1 MCAGVTMKWYDV
13 EADLLS
19 FGATYN
25 FSFGGRGIG
34 KTYSTLK
41 YLIKE
46 NLRFIYL
53 RTYQTEVDLCANGDC
68 NPFKKLNSDTGSAYE
83 FKKISKDIT
92 GIYDSD
98 MNNVGYALALSTFAK
113 LRGVD
118 FSDIDFIMYEE
129 FNTSGRPCRN
139 QGSLFFNFYETVN
152 RNRELDGKD
161 PVKVVFLGNALS
173 IANPIMVAFN
183 LVSDCEWMLQNGND
197 LRVLEDRGIAIQ
209 IVNSNNEVS
218 VAKRE
223 TALYK
228 AIRGTEYYEHAVDNK
243 FINDSFFNVRR
254 LNINEFKPL
263 CTIGSLNIYLHKS
276 QYQYYVRRGKV
287 KCRNN
292 YTQDELDKFDRI
304 YGSMLRNANI
314 DCVLFYADYETKTA
328 LLNLLY

>member
-1 MCAGVTMKWYDV
+1 MKWYDV
-13 EADLLS
+13 ETELLR

-46 NLRFIYL
+46 NVRFIYL

-68 NPFKKLNSDTGSAYE
+68 NPFKKLNSDTGSAYG
-83 FKKISKDIT
+83 FKKIAKDIT
-92 GIYDSD
+92 GIYDSE
-98 MNNVGYALALSTFAK
+98 MNNVGYAVALSTFAK

-118 FSDIDFIMYEE
+118 FSDIDFILYEE

-152 RNRELDGKD
+152 RNRELEGKE

-183 LVSDCEWMLQNGND
+183 LVSDCEWMIQNGD
-197 LRVLEDRGIAIQ
+197 EIRVLEDRGIAIQ
-209 IVNSNNEVS
+209 IVDSNNNVS

-228 AIRGTEYYEHAVDNK
+228 AIRGTEYYEHAVNNK
-243 FINDSFFNVRR
+243 FIDDSFYNVKK
-254 LNINEFKPL
+254 LNVNEFKPL
-263 CTIGSLNIYLHKS
+263 CTIASISIYVHKS
-276 QYQYYVRRGKV
+276 QYQYYARRGDI
-287 KCRNN
+287 KCRRK
-292 YTQDELDKFDRI
+292 YSQDELEKFNSM
-304 YGSMLRNANI
+304 YGSILRNANI
-314 DCVLFYADYETKTA
+314 DCVLFYSDYEVKTA